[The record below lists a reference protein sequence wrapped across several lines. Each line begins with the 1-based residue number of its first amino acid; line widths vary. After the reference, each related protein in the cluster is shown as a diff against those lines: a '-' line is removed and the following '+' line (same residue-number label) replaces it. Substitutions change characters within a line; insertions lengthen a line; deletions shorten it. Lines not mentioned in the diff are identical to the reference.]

1 LKARLGFKD
10 CREAKEGVKYVA
22 KNVEVVWR
30 DRERRDVA
38 MHNHPCYGWYYQTQA
53 MFHAGTTVWPKWN
66 GMFSSQLT
74 RNQHSDG
81 HWDAPPPAAGRK
93 ADLAPVSL
101 PIVHAS
107 PRPCGLGLATRPVL
121 LPWLVY
127 RDPPRSALPLASFR
141 PLAFAR
147 LLLPGSPQ
155 LL

>member
-1 LKARLGFKD
+1 MQGAGTLCLQLLGFKD

-53 MFHAGTTVWPKWN
+53 MFHAGITVWPKWN

-81 HWDAPPPAAGRK
+81 KISCFAK
-93 ADLAPVSL
+93 SE
-101 PIVHAS
+101 
-107 PRPCGLGLATRPVL
+107 
-121 LPWLVY
+121 
-127 RDPPRSALPLASFR
+127 SFPTENWVENLR
-141 PLAFAR
+141 R
-147 LLLPGSPQ
+147 
-155 LL
+155 